1 MVVANSCFVGGVA
14 YECWTIFRITG
25 RPVSRTLHLASLAGI
40 IVMAACFPF
49 GSDAQRIIAGSVV
62 LTIFCAVAGWALLN
76 QRGTRALLATYLGW
90 SYLAIAGIFVARTV
104 WAALPSEHPTIFT
117 ASLVQQVLNVATF
130 YMLMAGSFGILLLV
144 KETADVSVAQQLRYA
159 EALARCSQTLLSS
172 EISAA
177 AYQAALAQSLEIL
190 RVAVAADRVALYRY
204 VDLTHGQT
212 AMLNSMQLV
221 AAVNAPDLSPQRPAT
236 RADVLDIPQEV
247 RDRLQV
253 GRPFHG
259 SIIRRFPQNPA
270 FERYNADN
278 GIKSLL
284 FHPLTLHSDW
294 WGHISVNDNT
304 RERSWDDA
312 TIQVVRTAAE
322 MIITFFQGWEAVGAL
337 RASEDALRQQATT
350 DALTGA
356 VNRRRFIELATGEIK
371 RATRLGHP
379 LALATIDIDYFKS
392 INDTYGH
399 SIGDQALIVLT
410 RICLGHIREIDV
422 LARFGGDEFV
432 VLFPETTAGDAQA
445 VMERVSLAL
454 TAQPVDVS
462 GKPVVLTISVG
473 IAGIASESMSLDT
486 LLDHADH
493 ALYQAK
499 EAGRNRVVLRST
511 G

>member
-1 MVVANSCFVGGVA
+1 
-14 YECWTIFRITG
+14 
-25 RPVSRTLHLASLAGI
+25 
-40 IVMAACFPF
+40 
-49 GSDAQRIIAGSVV
+49 
-62 LTIFCAVAGWALLN
+62 
-76 QRGTRALLATYLGW
+76 
-90 SYLAIAGIFVARTV
+90 
-104 WAALPSEHPTIFT
+104 
-117 ASLVQQVLNVATF
+117 
-130 YMLMAGSFGILLLV
+130 
-144 KETADVSVAQQLRYA
+144 
-159 EALARCSQTLLSS
+159 
-172 EISAA
+172 
-177 AYQAALAQSLEIL
+177 LAQSLEIL

-212 AMLNSMQLV
+212 VMLNSMQLF

-236 RADVLDIPQEV
+236 SAEVLAIPQEIS
-247 RDRLQV
+247 DRMQAGL
-253 GRPFHG
+253 PFHG

-284 FHPLTLHSDW
+284 FHPLTSHGDW

-379 LALATIDIDYFKS
+379 LAIATIDIDYFKS

-399 SIGDQALIVLT
+399 STGDQALIALT
-410 RICLGHIREIDV
+410 RICQEHIREIDV

-473 IAGIASESMSLDT
+473 IADMASESMSLDT
-486 LLDHADH
+486 LLEHADH

-499 EAGRNRVVLRST
+499 EAGRNRVVSEEHTTST
-511 G
+511 PGKPLHEVRVGARPSESTE